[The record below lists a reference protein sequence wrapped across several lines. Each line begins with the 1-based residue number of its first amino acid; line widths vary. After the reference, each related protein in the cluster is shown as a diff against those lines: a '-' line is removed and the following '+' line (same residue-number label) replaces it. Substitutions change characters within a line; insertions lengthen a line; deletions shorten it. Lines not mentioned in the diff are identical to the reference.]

1 MRPPNRPGRPMAE
14 LAGALPAPVP
24 LRGPHPGLRP
34 KDAATLIILDRES
47 EPKVL
52 MGRRNSGHVFMPG
65 KFVFPGGRVDVG
77 DGRGP
82 ASDEF
87 DAQVAAKLMARLRRG
102 AGPNRARAF
111 ALAAVRETYEEAG
124 LLIGRRTDRPIPP
137 AGPWAAFAER
147 GIAPALSAF
156 RFLARAITPPGRP
169 RRFDARFFVVDDAE
183 IGARL
188 ESPAGPSGEFDA
200 TAWLTLSEALAL
212 ELPRITRIVL
222 EELKARLE
230 SSGGLDPGAPVP
242 FYFMRHGRFVR
253 ETI

>member
-1 MRPPNRPGRPMAE
+1 VAE
-14 LAGALPAPVP
+14 TAGALPAPAPV
-24 LRGPHPGLRP
+24 RGLHPGLRP
-34 KDAATLIILDRES
+34 KDAATLIILDRDGT

-87 DAQVAAKLMARLRRG
+87 DAQVAAKLMTRLRRG

-200 TAWLTLSEALAL
+200 LAWLTLSETLAL
-212 ELPRITRIVL
+212 ELPAITRIVL
-222 EELKARLE
+222 DELKARL
-230 SSGGLDPGAPVP
+230 SSADGLEPGAPVP

-253 ETI
+253 DTI